1 MSINSPPA
9 IFIVGLLTV
18 PVAFMLCVHYV
29 PAPITWPAAIAG
41 VIILGLFTRWL
52 TARQVRKEDARYRA
66 QHEEPIPPGVA
77 SEGWC
82 GIPPA
87 GRQGGGGRAIARPQS
102 SWQIAQKCPW

>member
-1 MSINSPPA
+1 MSINSPPVV
-9 IFIVGLLTV
+9 FIVGLLTM

-66 QHEEPIPPGVA
+66 QHEEPIPP
-77 SEGWC
+77 EW
-82 GIPPA
+82 
-87 GRQGGGGRAIARPQS
+87 RARDGAEFP
-102 SWQIAQKCPW
+102 